1 MTLRATTANENG
13 EEGEVGGYP
22 ETPGR
27 DFAPA
32 PLGEGKGRVGGYPQT
47 PGRETPAPPFQTST
61 PAPAPGRAKALRASF
76 RYAFAG
82 LAYCFRTQR
91 NFRIHIAFAV
101 VATLVGLF
109 LGLTWVEWAV
119 LVATFVLVLSAEM
132 VNTMIEA
139 LVDLVT
145 LEYHPLAKIAKD
157 VAAGVVLL
165 TAIGAVVVGLVIFA
179 PRLVG
184 LIR

>member
-1 MTLRATTANENG
+1 MTLRATTAHENG
-13 EEGEVGGYP
+13 EEGEGVIGGHP
-22 ETPGR
+22 HCPLSMSTRGR
-27 DFAPA
+27 EAPA
-32 PLGEGKGRVGGYPQT
+32 PLVEGT
-47 PGRETPAPPFQTST
+47 
-61 PAPAPGRAKALRASF
+61 LRASF

-91 NFRIHIAFAV
+91 NFRIHIAFAIG
-101 VATLVGLF
+101 ATLVGLF

-119 LVATFVLVLSAEM
+119 LVGIFVLVLSAEM

-165 TAIGAVVVGLVIFA
+165 TAIGAVVVGLIIFG

-184 LIR
+184 LVR